1 MSATSFSYVENQIE
15 MWGYDRKI
23 IQNGKVLGQAIKTAE
38 ETVELLSAINSQQDD
53 EITDAI
59 GDIGVT
65 LIMICAQRGISFT
78 ECLNAAYESIKDRKG
93 TLTPAGVFVKG

>member
-1 MSATSFSYVENQIE
+1 MNTTFSYVENQIE

-23 IQNGKVLGQAIKTAE
+23 VQNGKVLGQAIKTAE
-38 ETVELLSAINSQQDD
+38 ETVELLAAINNQQDD

-78 ECLNAAYESIKDRKG
+78 ECLSAAYQSIKNRKG
-93 TLTPAGVFVKG
+93 YLTPEGVCVKE